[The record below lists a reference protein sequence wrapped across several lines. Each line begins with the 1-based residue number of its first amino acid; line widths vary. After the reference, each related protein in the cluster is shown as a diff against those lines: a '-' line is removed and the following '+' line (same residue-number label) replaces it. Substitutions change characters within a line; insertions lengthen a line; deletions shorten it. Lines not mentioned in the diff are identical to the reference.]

1 MRTYCHSSHIT
12 SMNTIWPVLSP
23 KDCQYEIISHQRRVS
38 SWIDLASFKNGF
50 SLKSLLYSL
59 SFLTWSLDLLHYF
72 LSTSTY
78 LFFLVNWLQTVILI
92 YLLYAIR
99 NVKDELNLK
108 TELIY
113 VIIIWVIF
121 SLSYFTT
128 LVASNINK
136 ADDGHESAKAIF
148 SFIQIRNFFSFFVQT
163 LYCYF
168 TIKSSPGIR
177 SNQDYMSSLHD
188 FEVAILGTVLPYLYF
203 KKYVCED

>member
-1 MRTYCHSSHIT
+1 MILGFAALFSEYIYILVPIYETDQCKCKFDL
-12 SMNTIWPVLSP
+12 N
-23 KDCQYEIISHQRRVS
+23 KDDCFVTDSNVS
-38 SWIDLASFKNGF
+38 
-50 SLKSLLYSL
+50 
-59 SFLTWSLDLLHYF
+59 
-72 LSTSTY
+72 
-78 LFFLVNWLQTVILI
+78 LFFVVNWLQTVILI

-177 SNQDYMSSLHD
+177 SNQDYMSTLHD